1 MQGGNVFMTKIYLV
15 RHGETT
21 WNADARAQGSK
32 DVALSERGRLQA
44 QLLAKRMKNYH
55 IDHIF
60 SSDLIRA
67 YETASI
73 IAEGFQS
80 EVNQI
85 HGFREMSFGEWE
97 GLTND
102 EIKQNYDTHFK
113 IWRSQPHKAQIP
125 GGEMLLD
132 VQKRGL
138 QALHQLVNRYKG
150 QSILIVSHGTALKAI
165 LLGLLDIDLSYFYKI
180 RQDNTCINLVE
191 FRDYGPVVVTL
202 NDTAH
207 TENIL
212 Y

>member
-1 MQGGNVFMTKIYLV
+1 MTKVYFV

-21 WNADARAQGSK
+21 WNADSRAQGSK
-32 DVALSERGRLQA
+32 DVALSERGRAQA
-44 QLLAKRMKNYH
+44 KLLAKRMKNYH
-55 IDHIF
+55 IDCIF
-60 SSDLIRA
+60 SSNLTRA
-67 YETASI
+67 HETATI
-73 IAEGFQS
+73 IAEEFQY

-85 HGFREMSFGEWE
+85 HDFREMSFGAWE
-97 GLTND
+97 GLTHV
-102 EIKQNYDTHFK
+102 EIKESYGDHFE
-113 IWRSQPHKAQIP
+113 IWRNQPQKAQIP
-125 GGEMLLD
+125 GGEMLID

-138 QALHQLVNRYKG
+138 QALHQLVTQYEN
-150 QSILIVSHGTALKAI
+150 QSILIVSHGTALKTI

-207 TENIL
+207 LENII

>member
-1 MQGGNVFMTKIYLV
+1 MTKVYLV

-21 WNADARAQGSK
+21 WNAHSRAQGSK
-32 DVALSERGRLQA
+32 DIELSDRGRLQA
-44 QLLAKRMKNYH
+44 QLLGKRLENYQVDY
-55 IDHIF
+55 IY

-67 YETASI
+67 YETATT
-73 IAEGFQS
+73 IADFFHL

-85 HGFREMSFGEWE
+85 PGFREMSFGEWE

-102 EIKQNYDTHFK
+102 QIKQKYDSHFT
-113 IWRSQPHKAQIP
+113 IWRNQPHEAQIP

-138 QALHQLVNRYKG
+138 QALHQLVNQHRNKN
-150 QSILIVSHGTALKAI
+150 ILIVSHGTALKAI

-207 TENIL
+207 IENIV
-212 Y
+212 YRR